1 MRENLQTRVVGFGRI
16 SSLKML
22 KAVSAMKD
30 FGNGARILDAGAEKA
45 SKSQGDSARG
55 VLTEMA
61 GTTKGIL
68 TLTGSARWRTQSIW
82 SALLFCYG
90 MYRAVAKQC
99 FPYIYYCVIFGYF
112 R

>member
-1 MRENLQTRVVGFGRI
+1 MKRI
-16 SSLKML
+16 K
-22 KAVSAMKD
+22 
-30 FGNGARILDAGAEKA
+30 
-45 SKSQGDSARG
+45 SKF
-55 VLTEMA
+55 
-61 GTTKGIL
+61 
-68 TLTGSARWRTQSIW
+68 W

>member
-1 MRENLQTRVVGFGRI
+1 
-16 SSLKML
+16 
-22 KAVSAMKD
+22 MKD

-82 SALLFCYG
+82 SALLFSPQLCLRQNPSSLLG
-90 MYRAVAKQC
+90 KVRLLHKGWAEWMFGVLQKLTQSAKHWMGG
-99 FPYIYYCVIFGYF
+99 FILNV
-112 R
+112 